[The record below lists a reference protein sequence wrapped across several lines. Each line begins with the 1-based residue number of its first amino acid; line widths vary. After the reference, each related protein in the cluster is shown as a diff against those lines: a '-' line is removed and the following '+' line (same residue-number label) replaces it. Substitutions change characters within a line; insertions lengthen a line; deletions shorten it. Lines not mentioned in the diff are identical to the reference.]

1 MLTPF
6 GCFGVAGDDDDRGGE
21 RDEEEAEGTVDGGLD
36 ESASG
41 PEAAP
46 AGKPPLTPLD
56 SSVWSRV

>member
-6 GCFGVAGDDDDRGGE
+6 GCFGVADGDDRGGE
-21 RDEEEAEGTVDGGLD
+21 RDEEEAGGPVDGGLD

-56 SSVWSRV
+56 TLTDALP